1 MALEHKPTFGALLK
15 RYRIASGLTQEELAA
30 QAGMSTRG
38 VSDLERGARRA
49 PYKSTIALLSE
60 ALHLS
65 AQEHAA
71 LVVAAGRSA
80 GATVTPLL
88 LLGLTGSTPSDLP
101 LVGRRHELADLDRY
115 LAGEGPPVLFL
126 TGEPGIGKTRLLQE
140 SARLASARGWTVLEG
155 GCQSRNGQEPYA
167 PFLGALSSHLMRE
180 PLVRK
185 RRELTGCSWLVRL
198 LPELADAQ
206 LVPPVAWSL
215 PPEQERRLMFSA
227 VRLYLANIA
236 NAMGTLVILDDLQ
249 WAGMDALDLLMAL
262 VRSTDQP
269 PLRLLCAYRDSE
281 VGPGHTLASP
291 IADLAHA
298 RLATQ
303 VELRPLGRSE
313 ATDLLTAVFGEL
325 GLRFDDNDELCARVV
340 QRTGGVP
347 FFLMSYAHAIRPEA
361 VDSDAEDTIP
371 WNVTQSISQRI
382 ALLPEKAREILD
394 VAAAIGRVIPDS
406 LLLEVFGESDS
417 NAVPALDAV
426 CQAHLLVESDANTY
440 QFAHDLIHDVVAANL
455 STVRR
460 KLLHR
465 RIAEVL
471 ERHLDETSVEL
482 LAYHYEL
489 AGDQHK
495 TIAYLEQAG
504 DRAQGMRAYADAER
518 YFRDLLRR
526 VEVVHWKA
534 ADVARIREK
543 LGTVLYAAARFEA
556 AVESL
561 NLAAQA
567 YRSAHD
573 LEGWGRTLTRLGW
586 AHVQRGTAGEG
597 LSLLESSIDT
607 LAKAG
612 ISSVTLAEIN
622 IALAQLYSVKL
633 DFTAMLEAGD
643 RAVNLARA
651 ANDRRLHAQAQL
663 NCGHALNG
671 LDKPDALS
679 VIEQVIPEAEDVE
692 DLLTLSEALNT
703 LGQMY
708 ESRGEFGKSVP
719 MMDRALEVAGQL
731 GDPVQQALLM
741 CNRGQSAF
749 YVGRWDEACIYHE
762 KAVAVMSLLETSL
775 VSSYPHG
782 GLGLLHLVQGRTEL
796 GLHHLHTLQAAS
808 QAGGDIG
815 AQRYVTCILAEHEML
830 EGNPEGALALLQ
842 PLLDRPGHEEKGVV
856 KLLPLVAWA
865 YHVLGNAKNAERTI
879 EEWMRRVSRH
889 DMTRQRADGLRI
901 KAMIAQSGCQTNLAR
916 NTLEEA
922 LSLCETMSYP
932 YGKAKTLYIYGLVLK
947 EQAEVPFAREYLE
960 MAQAILQELG
970 EREYSRVVSLAIGDL
985 EYSN

>member
-38 VSDLERGARRA
+38 VSDLERGARRT

-88 LLGLTGSTPSDLP
+88 LLGHTGSTPSDLP

-140 SARLASARGWTVLEG
+140 SARRASARGWTVLEG

-180 PLVRK
+180 PLVRQ

-236 NAMGTLVILDDLQ
+236 DSMGTLLILDDLQ
-249 WAGMDALDLLMAL
+249 WAGLDALDLLMAL
-262 VRSTDQP
+262 VRSTDKP

-281 VGPGHTLASP
+281 VGSSHTLTSP

-303 VELRPLGRSE
+303 VELGPLGHSE
-313 ATDLLTAVFGEL
+313 ATDLLAAVFGEL
-325 GLRFDDNDELCARVV
+325 GLRFDDNDEVCARVV

-347 FFLMSYAHAIRPEA
+347 FFLMSYAHAIRPGA
-361 VDSDAEDTIP
+361 ADSDAEDTIP
-371 WNVTQSISQRI
+371 WNITQSISQRI

-394 VAAAIGRVIPDS
+394 VAAAIGRIIPDS

-417 NAVPALDAV
+417 NVVPALDAV
-426 CQAHLLVESDANTY
+426 CQAHLLVESDANTF
-440 QFAHDLIHDVVAANL
+440 QFTHDLIHDVVAANL

-489 AGDQHK
+489 AGDQQK

-518 YFRDLLRR
+518 YFHDLIRR
-526 VEVVHWKA
+526 AEAVRWKA
-534 ADVARIREK
+534 DEVARIREK
-543 LGTVLYAAARFEA
+543 LGNVLYAAARFDA

-561 NLAAQA
+561 NLSAET
-567 YRSAHD
+567 YRAAHD
-573 LEGWGRTLTRLGW
+573 LEGWGRTLTRLSW
-586 AHVQRGTAGEG
+586 AHAQRGTVREVM
-597 LSLLESSIDT
+597 SLLESSIET
-607 LAKAG
+607 LSNGAV
-612 ISSVTLAEIN
+612 SSVTLAEMN
-622 IALAQLYSVKL
+622 IALAQCYSINA
-633 DFTAMLEAGD
+633 DFGAILTAGN
-643 RAVNLARA
+643 RAASLARV
-651 ANDRRLHAQAQL
+651 ANDRRLLAQAQL
-663 NCGHALNG
+663 YCGHALSG
-671 LDKPDALS
+671 LDQLDDALL
-679 VIEQVIPEAEDVE
+679 VIEQVIPEAEAVQ

-703 LGQMY
+703 LAQLY
-708 ESRGEFGKSVP
+708 EGRGEFGKSIP
-719 MMDRALEVAGQL
+719 MMDRALEVAEQL
-731 GDPVQQALLM
+731 GDPVQIALLM

-749 YVGRWDEACIYHE
+749 YVGHWDEARRYHE
-762 KAVAVMSLLETSL
+762 RAVAMMSRLEPSL
-775 VSSYPHG
+775 ISAYPYG
-782 GLGLLHLVQGRTEL
+782 GLGLLHLAQGRKEV
-796 GLHHLHTLQAAS
+796 GLEYLRILQTAS
-808 QAGGDIG
+808 QKSGDIG
-815 AQRYVTCILAEHEML
+815 AQRYVCGILAEHEML
-830 EGNPEGALALLQ
+830 EGNPDEALALLQ
-842 PLLDRPGHEEKGVV
+842 PL
-856 KLLPLVAWA
+856 
-865 YHVLGNAKNAERTI
+865 
-879 EEWMRRVSRH
+879 
-889 DMTRQRADGLRI
+889 TR
-901 KAMIAQSGCQTNLAR
+901 
-916 NTLEEA
+916 
-922 LSLCETMSYP
+922 
-932 YGKAKTLYIYGLVLK
+932 
-947 EQAEVPFAREYLE
+947 
-960 MAQAILQELG
+960 
-970 EREYSRVVSLAIGDL
+970 
-985 EYSN
+985 